1 MCTIFSW
8 MLATY
13 SRMLST
19 GLPDQTIST
28 AGAISLGA
36 KEYLEFS
43 LCRAPGIGF
52 PDWTSSPAGEGELRK
67 ENSVFLWLDWTTWY
81 SEN

>member
-1 MCTIFSW
+1 
-8 MLATY
+8 
-13 SRMLST
+13 MLST

-43 LCRAPGIGF
+43 LCRAHGIGF
-52 PDWTSSPAGEGELRK
+52 PYWTSSPTGEGELRK
-67 ENSVFLWLDWTTWY
+67 KNTVFFYCWTGLLGIQRIDFFESSLCWWGGR
-81 SEN
+81 